1 MNKNYS
7 FIRRNQIVG
16 RSGPGSLFVT
26 HDNITV
32 LMTGLQDWWNQIPVI
47 VKDENRK
54 RENRLQVL
62 EEYELRDTNL
72 EMEFGVSRFIEPPVV
87 DDESNVEDY
96 SAAWFIPATRFPMW
110 EYCPFTSCGS
120 LTRNSSAEASSQRA
134 CPSCKESGKRNR
146 YLQQVP
152 LVSCCPDG
160 HLDEIDW
167 TWLIHN
173 GDPCAH
179 PSLTFRD
186 GGNALLPKVACK
198 TCGAKPSLR
207 SEEGDYQIAYKC
219 TGVRAWLPESN
230 AQVCEQTMLSFLRTS
245 TSVYFPNIRSALHL
259 PPPQGY
265 RENVLKLL
273 QSKFGDYLAIQDSDG
288 VREVIHKGVTDSY
301 PDFKY
306 EDTLRHI
313 ERARMGSERAER
325 QGKAAEIEA
334 LETPR
339 SPDTDGLP
347 ILDSEPRE
355 LSDYDTANFPFLAN
369 ICSIVAVHR
378 LAETRVLAGFTRV
391 EPPRRTRTAQN
402 ALDELWGHVPKRDD
416 ATKSW
421 LPANRIFGEGI
432 FLEIDSQRLDT
443 WARVNVEHFKTIS
456 VNDYHFEPKAVV
468 VHTLAHLLI
477 NAASLECGY
486 PVASI
491 RDRIYFEDGRFGLL
505 IYTAAGDSV
514 GTMGGLVD
522 LITPGKL
529 ESLLQRALMSG
540 EWCNLDPV
548 CNSSPSEDFE
558 GNGGACHQCCY
569 LPETSCEWFN
579 QALDRATLVGGRGSA
594 QGFFSREFL
603 GSIQ

>member
-1 MNKNYS
+1 MNKKYS

-26 HDNITV
+26 HENITV
-32 LMTGLQDWWNQIPVI
+32 LMTGLQDWWNQIPVT
-47 VKDENRK
+47 VKDDNRK

-62 EEYELRDTNL
+62 EEYELRDSNL
-72 EMEFGVSRFIEPPVV
+72 EMEFGVGRFIEPPVV
-87 DDESNVEDY
+87 EEESADDDY
-96 SAAWFIPATRFPMW
+96 SASWFIPATRFPLW

-120 LTRNSSAEASSQRA
+120 LTINSSPEDSNQRA
-134 CPSCKESGKRNR
+134 CPKCRESGKRNR

-167 TWLIHN
+167 TWLVHG
-173 GDPCAH
+173 GDSCDQPV
-179 PSLTFRD
+179 LTFRD
-186 GGNALLPKVACK
+186 GGNALRPKVSCT
-198 TCGAKPSLR
+198 TCGAKPLTKAV
-207 SEEGDYQIAYKC
+207 EGEYQIAYKC
-219 TGVRAWLPESN
+219 TGVRAWLPESSP
-230 AQVCEQTMLSFLRTS
+230 QECEQRMLSFLRTS
-245 TSVYFPNIRSALHL
+245 TSVYFPDIRSALHL
-259 PPPQGY
+259 PPPKGY
-265 RENVLKLL
+265 RENILKLL
-273 QSKFGDYLAIQDSDG
+273 QSKFGDWLAIENSD
-288 VREVIHKGVTDSY
+288 EVSRLIHKGVRDSY
-301 PDFKY
+301 PDFGY
-306 EDTLRHI
+306 EETLRHVQ
-313 ERARMGSERAER
+313 RARLGAEQAER

-334 LETPR
+334 LETPN
-339 SPDTDGLP
+339 PLDTAIYGLP
-347 ILDSEPRE
+347 ILDSEPRQI
-355 LSDYDTANFPFLAN
+355 SDYDITSFPHLAN
-369 ICSIVAVHR
+369 LESIVAVHR

-391 EPPRRTRTAQN
+391 EPPRRTRTPHD
-402 ALDELWGHVPKRDD
+402 ALSDLWGHIPSRDD

-432 FLEIDSQRLDT
+432 FLELNSQRLDK
-443 WARVNVEHFKTIS
+443 WAQENVSHFQTIS
-456 VNDYHFEPKAVV
+456 VNDYQFDPKAVV

-522 LITPGKL
+522 LINPGKL
-529 ESLLQRALMSG
+529 EPLLQRALTSG
-540 EWCNLDPV
+540 SWCNLDPV

-579 QALDRATLVGGRGSA
+579 QALDRATLVGGRGGAS
-594 QGFFSREFL
+594 GFFHE
-603 GSIQ
+603 QVPEK